1 MNFEIHRYIHK
12 HAFKIIYLACFAR
25 VGSIVKS
32 RGVVSTNSTGRQER
46 RLGTGILGFR
56 DHIFNGTIF
65 LRVVGVFSAG
75 GVRAVQGLPRG
86 GTTFT
91 RGFLDSIVH
100 NLLHY
105 FFCHSW
111 CCIKIFNAFHV
122 QNEIGKFHH
131 FGKRRLKS
139 QKNGLLNCK
148 YVLNLVSLYAW
159 ASVYKATIQLQFYLN
174 SIYNLR

>member
-12 HAFKIIYLACFAR
+12 HALKIIYLACFAR

-46 RLGTGILGFR
+46 RLGTGILGLR

-65 LRVVGVFSAG
+65 LRVAGVFSAG

-91 RGFLDSIVH
+91 SGSLDSIVH
-100 NLLHY
+100 NLLHD
-105 FFCHSW
+105 FFCHGW

-148 YVLNLVSLYAW
+148 CVLNLVSLYAW
-159 ASVYKATIQLQFYLN
+159 TSVYKATIQLQFYLN